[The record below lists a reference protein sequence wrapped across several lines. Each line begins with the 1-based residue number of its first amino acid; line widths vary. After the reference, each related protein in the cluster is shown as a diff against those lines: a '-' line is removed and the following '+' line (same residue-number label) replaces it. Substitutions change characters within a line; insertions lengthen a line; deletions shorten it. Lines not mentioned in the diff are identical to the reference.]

1 VDVPSTLL
9 VTNDFPPRVGGIQR
23 TLEALW
29 RELPPERVGVFC
41 PDWDGAAAYDAGAP
55 FRIFRQPERFLWPT
69 SRIAGRIE
77 DAARAMGAEVLLF
90 GATYPLALLGPRLAD
105 RGLPYLSAAH
115 GFEYWLSIAPGTH
128 ALVRHAT
135 SRATRV
141 PVLCSAFI
149 ARTVRTAVPRSVPVS
164 VLYPG
169 ADVTRFRP
177 DLVTD
182 DIRDALG
189 VGARPLIVCVSRLV
203 ARKGQDTLI
212 RAMPAIRRRVPDA
225 ALAIVGGGPG
235 EDRLRAM
242 AAELPAGVVAFSGQ
256 VAEEDLPRYY
266 AAGDVF
272 AMPCRTR
279 LGGLEVEGWG
289 NVFIEAAACGKPV
302 VVGDSGGARESLVDG
317 ETGLLVDG
325 TRVETVADAVGSLLA
340 DPERARA
347 MGTAGRERVL
357 RAHTWPAIAARLAS
371 WLGEAAEAP
380 TPR

>member
-29 RELPPERVGVFC
+29 RELPAERVGVFC
-41 PDWDGAAAYDAGAP
+41 PDWDDAAAYDAGAP
-55 FRIFRQPERFLWPT
+55 FRVFRQPERFLWPT
-69 SRIAGRIE
+69 SQIADRIE
-77 DAARAMGAEVLLF
+77 DAARTMGAEVLMF
-90 GATYPLALLGPRLAD
+90 GATYPLALLGPRLAA

-128 ALVRHAT
+128 ALLRHAT

-177 DLVTD
+177 DLATG
-182 DIRDALG
+182 DIRETLG

-235 EDRLRAM
+235 EDRLRSM
-242 AAELPAGVVAFSGQ
+242 AAELPTGVVAFSGQ
-256 VAEEDLPRYY
+256 VAENDLPRYY

-289 NVFIEAAACGKPV
+289 NVFIEAAACGKAV

-325 TRVETVADAVGSLLA
+325 TRVDMVADAVGSLLA

-357 RAHTWPAIAARLAS
+357 RAHTWPAIAERLAS
-371 WLGEAAEAP
+371 WLGEAADIP
-380 TPR
+380 SPR